1 MPSTTLS
8 FPRSPVK
15 RSESF
20 AEHLP
25 EEPKDTASIKRMDRS
40 QSMSVVKPKK
50 VNPIDEHKA
59 LVEKINTME
68 GILKRNNE
76 KINEN
81 EIHKSIKSE
90 EAERNKNR
98 LGEYQRQL
106 ENQISVICQLK
117 AENKKLEN
125 ECEES

>member
-1 MPSTTLS
+1 M
-8 FPRSPVK
+8 K

-25 EEPKDTASIKRMDRS
+25 EEPKDTIPKRMDRS
-40 QSMSVVKPKK
+40 QSMLIVKPKK
-50 VNPIDEHKA
+50 PNPIDEHKA
-59 LVEKINTME
+59 LIEKINTME

-98 LGEYQRQL
+98 LSEYQR
-106 ENQISVICQLK
+106 
-117 AENKKLEN
+117 
-125 ECEES
+125 